1 VKGFEKNY
9 VICMKN
15 SEDRETLDKLKTKIL
30 NSKDP
35 RKVPEEHQRERQK
48 QGEKRKR
55 IIYEDL
61 LRAICK
67 ERAY

>member
-1 VKGFEKNY
+1 
-9 VICMKN
+9 MKN